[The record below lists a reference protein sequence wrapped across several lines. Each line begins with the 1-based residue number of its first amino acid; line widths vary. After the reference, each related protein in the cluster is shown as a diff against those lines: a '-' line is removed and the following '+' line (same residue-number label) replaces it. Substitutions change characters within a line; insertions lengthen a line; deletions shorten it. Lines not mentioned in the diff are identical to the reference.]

1 MANKLTI
8 TENDIKDVL
17 DKVVGCINKSF
28 FKNTVYLC
36 GDTLVCALLGKRM
49 RHIQLLVDMEK
60 GAESLANWLA
70 FQLDIL
76 SIGENPML
84 DDEND
89 IAILSVDD
97 IWLEITST
105 DPYKDGKKLSFENVA
120 RMKDFTYETL
130 LYNLSSNELCDPLGV
145 GDSDLRSRRMKPIS
159 DIDKTIKANP
169 RIIFSIL
176 RDADKYDLG
185 ITKDTWLSIVKN
197 AHLCGAMDSAK
208 IRNELI
214 TTLTSDKPSGVIRK
228 MDKCGLLRYV
238 LPSIDFETEYEEV
251 FKSAMSCLDLI
262 DPIVSA
268 RLSAL
273 YHNIGKLSKGKNCDI
288 SEKSAEMAKTDL
300 LGLGF
305 GDSVVNSVCAAIK
318 NYLYFDKSTQITDR
332 KIRRFFSRC
341 GEYSSTALQLMKA
354 YGEYTGKKIDTEY
367 IKKRYEELKGTTENV
382 KLPINGSDIINELH
396 VSGGPHIGVCLG
408 KVREFVISNPTA
420 TRDQCLD
427 VAELA
432 LSHLAV

>member
-1 MANKLTI
+1 MTNKLTI
-8 TENDIKDVL
+8 TENGIKSVL
-17 DKVVGCINKSF
+17 DKVVECVNASF
-28 FKNTVYLC
+28 FKNNVYMC
-36 GDTLVCALLGKRM
+36 GDSLTCALLGKRM
-49 RHIQLLVDMEK
+49 RHIQLLVDIEK

-70 FQLDIL
+70 YRLDSL

-97 IWLEITST
+97 IWIEIMST

-130 LYNLSSNELCDPLGV
+130 LYNLSTNELCDPLGV
-145 GDSDLRSRRMKPIS
+145 GDSDLRSRRVKPIS
-159 DIDKTIKANP
+159 DIDKTIKTNP

-185 ITKDTWLSIVKN
+185 ITKDTWLSIVRN
-197 AHLCGAMDSAK
+197 AHLCGTMDSAK
-208 IRNELI
+208 IRSELI
-214 TTLTSDKPSGVIRK
+214 ATLTCDKPSGVIRK
-228 MDKCGLLRYV
+228 MNQCGLLRHV
-238 LPSIDFETEYEEV
+238 LPSIDFETEHKEV
-251 FKSAMSCLDLI
+251 FNDAMACLDLI

-273 YHNIGKLSKGKNCDI
+273 YHNIGKLSKVKNCNV
-288 SEKSAEMAKTDL
+288 SEKSAEMAKADI

-305 GDSVVNSVCAAIK
+305 GDSVANSVYTAIK
-318 NYLYFDKSTQITDR
+318 NYLYFDNTAQITDR

-341 GEYSSTALQLMKA
+341 GECSSTALHLMKA
-354 YGEYTGKKIDTEY
+354 YGEYSGEKIDTEY
-367 IKKRYEELKGTTENV
+367 IKKRYEELKGVTENV
-382 KLPINGSDIINELH
+382 KLPINGSDIMNELH
-396 VSGGPHIGVCLG
+396 VSGGPHIGICLG

-432 LSHLAV
+432 LSQLAF